1 MTMINNYFQLKM
13 TCYSYKFE
21 LMEHSYNEESSDRKQ
36 QTFGHGTDLLDFA
49 NQGYQLNQDPNADKE
64 NA

>member
-1 MTMINNYFQLKM
+1 
-13 TCYSYKFE
+13 
-21 LMEHSYNEESSDRKQ
+21 MEHSYNEESSDRKQ